1 MGKSSTSGSN
11 GAKKAPEKKTPEKK
25 AQENRQPAKKPAAD
39 DKAFRTDLLRRML
52 LIRRV
57 EEKAAQMYGLRKI
70 GGFCHLYIGQ
80 EAVAVGAVAAL
91 DLEHDYVFT
100 AYRDHGHALACGMDA
115 KVMMAELYGKAAG
128 CSRGKGGSMH
138 LFDAERHM
146 LGGNGIVGAH
156 IPVAT
161 GAALKIRYKK
171 ENGVVLCFFGDGAIH
186 QGSFH
191 ESLNLAKIWNLPIV
205 YICENNQYGM
215 GTDFR
220 RVSAVTDFSKM
231 GVSYDIPG
239 SQMDGMDVLEVHGAV
254 KDAVE
259 RAREEHQPSF
269 IEAVTYR
276 YKGHSMSDPA
286 TYRTK
291 EELAEY
297 KNQDPI
303 LILKAKLLEA
313 KQLSNEEF
321 DEIDAECK
329 QISND
334 AARFAEDSPQPAVE
348 TLYEDVLV

>member
-1 MGKSSTSGSN
+1 MGKSKTGTSS
-11 GAKKAPEKKTPEKK
+11 GAKKAPPKK
-25 AQENRQPAKKPAAD
+25 APAKKAPVKSPAAD
-39 DKAFRTDLLRRML
+39 EKTFRRELLQQML

-57 EEKAAQMYGLRKI
+57 EEKSAQMYGLRKI

-91 DLEHDYVFT
+91 DLKKDYVFT
-100 AYRDHGHALACGMDA
+100 AYRDHGHALACGMEPN
-115 KVMMAELYGKAAG
+115 VMMAELYGKVTG

-138 LFDAERHM
+138 MFDAEKHM

-220 RVSAVTDFSKM
+220 RVSSVTDFSKM

-239 SQMDGMDVLEVHGAV
+239 SQMDGMDVLKVHVAV
-254 KDAVE
+254 KEAVE
-259 RAREEHQPSF
+259 RARKDHQPSF

-291 EELAEY
+291 EELQEY

-303 LILKAKLLEA
+303 LILKAKLLES
-313 KQLSNEEF
+313 KQISNDEF
-321 DEIDAECK
+321 DKIDAECK

-334 AARFAEDSPQPAVE
+334 AVQFAEDSPQPAIE

>member
-1 MGKSSTSGSN
+1 MGKSKASASSA
-11 GAKKAPEKKTPEKK
+11 AKKAPAKKASEKK
-25 AQENRQPAKKPAAD
+25 AAIEVPRDSENS
-39 DKAFRTDLLRRML
+39 FRVGLLRQML

-57 EEKAAQMYGLRKI
+57 EEKSAQMYGLRKI

-91 DLEHDYVFT
+91 DLKKDYVLT
-100 AYRDHGHALACGMDA
+100 AYRDHGHALACGMDPNA
-115 KVMMAELYGKAAG
+115 VMAELYGKVTG

-138 LFDAERHM
+138 MFDAEKHM

-161 GAALKIRYKK
+161 GVALKIRYRK
-171 ENGVVLCFFGDGAIH
+171 EDGVVLCFFGDGAIH

-205 YICENNQYGM
+205 YICENNHYGM

-220 RVSAVTDFSKM
+220 RVSSVTDFSKM
-231 GVSYDIPG
+231 GASYDISG
-239 SQMDGMDVLEVHGAV
+239 SQMDGMDVLKVHAAV
-254 KDAVE
+254 KEAVE
-259 RAREEHQPSF
+259 RARKDHQPSF

-291 EELAEY
+291 EELEEY

-303 LILKAKLLEA
+303 LILKAKLLES
-313 KQLSNEEF
+313 KQISNDEF
-321 DEIDAECK
+321 DKIDAESK

-334 AARFAEDSPQPAVE
+334 AVQFAEDSPQPAIE

>member
-1 MGKSSTSGSN
+1 MGKSKASAQSGT
-11 GAKKAPEKKTPEKK
+11 KKAPSVKASQKKASPKTPGASEKS
-25 AQENRQPAKKPAAD
+25 
-39 DKAFRTDLLRRML
+39 FRFRLLRQML
-52 LIRRV
+52 LIRRM
-57 EEKAAQMYGLRKI
+57 EEKSAQMYGLRKI

-91 DLEHDYVFT
+91 DLKRDYVLT
-100 AYRDHGHALACGMDA
+100 AYRDHGHALACGMEPNA
-115 KVMMAELYGKAAG
+115 VMAELYGKVTG

-138 LFDAERHM
+138 MFDAEKHM

-161 GAALKIRYKK
+161 GVALKIRYKK

-205 YICENNQYGM
+205 YICENNHYGM

-220 RVSAVTDFSKM
+220 RVSSVTDFSKM

-239 SQMDGMDVLEVHGAV
+239 SQMNGMDVLEVHGAV
-254 KDAVE
+254 KQAVE
-259 RAREEHQPSF
+259 RARKEHQPSF

-291 EELAEY
+291 EELEEY

-303 LILKAKLLEA
+303 LILKAKLLES
-313 KQLSNEEF
+313 KQISSEEF
-321 DEIDAECK
+321 DKIDAECK
-329 QISND
+329 QISKD
-334 AARFAEDSPQPAVE
+334 AVQFAEDSPQPAIE